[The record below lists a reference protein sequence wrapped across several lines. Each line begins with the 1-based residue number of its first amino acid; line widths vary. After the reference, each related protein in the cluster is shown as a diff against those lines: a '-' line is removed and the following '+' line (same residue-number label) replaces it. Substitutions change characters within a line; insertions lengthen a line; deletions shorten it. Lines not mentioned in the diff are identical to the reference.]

1 MDQQVLSTGLV
12 LHDSNVKKIFVDGGF
27 SNNPIYA
34 NLLAMAFPGAQVYA
48 ASISQA
54 SALGAA
60 LAIHHYWNKQPAPS
74 HLIRLKQY
82 SPFVHSIRNAD
93 EV

>member
-1 MDQQVLSTGLV
+1 
-12 LHDSNVKKIFVDGGF
+12 VDGGF
-27 SNNPIYA
+27 SNNPIYLD
-34 NLLAMAFPGAQVYA
+34 LLASAFKDIEVYA

-74 HLIRLKQY
+74 HLINIKQS
-82 SPFVHSIRNAD
+82 SPAVQFHS
-93 EV
+93 